1 MAYISCP
8 FHWYWA
14 KIQDYWNKEMYF
26 NHSLLAAICS
36 DWYSTGSM
44 WPDCNWTVKFCSQW
58 TSHMKPS
65 ATSTTGSPDLL
76 ESTFKRALE
85 MHLFSTARRHWDVF
99 MILAPNIN
107 ISRLTYLLTYKLEGR
122 SQNRENLPVKDRH
135 STTVPRNQHK
145 KVSHTGAEPG
155 IILPFNFSIAL
166 RAASAL
172 LNSRKQYPAGF
183 LEINKYSKCTNMQS
197 HWWQWHQKVENSCST
212 SLLIININCYNNFKL
227 FKRFDEDA
235 WSCR

>member
-36 DWYSTGSM
+36 DWYCTGSM

-107 ISRLTYLLTYKLEGR
+107 ISRLTYLQAWRSITEQGKFASQRPTFYHCATQPTQKSITYR
-122 SQNRENLPVKDRH
+122 SRAWNYFAVQLQH
-135 STTVPRNQHK
+135 SSSCCICTAELKETISSGISRN
-145 KVSHTGAEPG
+145 
-155 IILPFNFSIAL
+155 
-166 RAASAL
+166 
-172 LNSRKQYPAGF
+172 KQ
-183 LEINKYSKCTNMQS
+183 I
-197 HWWQWHQKVENSCST
+197 
-212 SLLIININCYNNFKL
+212 
-227 FKRFDEDA
+227 
-235 WSCR
+235 